1 MWRKEGCIIRDFQ
14 NNLWHFYIGQDGT
27 FIYRIMYSENKWTK
41 EMRLD
46 SNVEEFC
53 IELDNKY
60 NFHIVYVTLN
70 GELKYC
76 IYKDK
81 QWSGKTIYSYDKSS
95 FNIKEIDLKLLGKE
109 IHIIFLFCK
118 SGQSEKAKLIHYVWI
133 GEEGINTNIYTIE
146 LLPFTERHFTV
157 EIASESVLY
166 LFFLTKDGIEA
177 AVMNCGY
184 INGTWSEPKK
194 LYGITGRNIEI
205 FTLERDNEFDILNIS
220 EDDSSVVIERAFI
233 DYQGEINSETIY
245 ETKEKVREANF
256 FIYDKTLWVQWLEGN
271 NTIKYTYLDEKWKVP
286 QALNE
291 ELSKINIYGYKTSIK
306 SDNNTK
312 IKVVFGAN
320 YPDLKLYMPQ
330 YLCNKENVK
339 SEEELTEV
347 EELSVYKE
355 DAYSNI
361 KIYKKEDKNYIR
373 MLQKRIATLQ
383 MQLQV
388 KERTVDE
395 LIERENKII
404 EQKRIMEEKNEF
416 FIKLQQE
423 TKKQLDTAMLQL
435 KDERNMVISLKS
447 EVESLNDILQTSRE
461 KIYIYSSDNEIFKKQ
476 VDELKIENQLLIDKL
491 SEERNKSIFDRLLKR
506 NDKCEDK

>member
-1 MWRKEGCIIRDFQ
+1 MGSKEGCIVRDFQ
-14 NNLWHFYIGQDGT
+14 NNLWQFYIDQDGT
-27 FIYRIMYSENKWTK
+27 FIYRIMYGENKWTK

-46 SNVEEFC
+46 SKVEEFC
-53 IELDNKY
+53 IELDNEC
-60 NFHIVYVTLN
+60 NFHIVYATLN

-81 QWSGKTIYSYDKSS
+81 KWAGKTIYSYDKSL
-95 FNIKEIDLKLLGKE
+95 FNIKEIDLKLLGNE
-109 IHIIFLFCK
+109 IHIVFLFCK
-118 SGQSEKAKLIHYVWI
+118 NGQTKKAKLIHYVWS
-133 GEEGINTNIYTIE
+133 GEEGTSTNIYNIE
-146 LLPFTERHFTV
+146 LLPFTERHFTL
-157 EIASESVLY
+157 EIASESILY

-184 INGTWSEPKK
+184 INGIWSEPKK
-194 LYGITGRNIEI
+194 LYGITGGSIEI
-205 FTLERDNEFDILNIS
+205 FTLERDNEFSILNVS
-220 EDDSSVVIERAFI
+220 EDDSSVVLERAFI

-245 ETKEKVREANF
+245 ETKEKIREANF
-256 FIYDKTLWVQWLEGN
+256 FIYNKTLWAQWLEGN
-271 NTIKYTYLDEKWKVP
+271 NTIKYTYFDEKWKIP
-286 QALNE
+286 QAINE
-291 ELSKINIYGYKTSIK
+291 ELSKINIYRYKTSIK
-306 SDNNTK
+306 PYDNIK

-320 YPDLKLYMPQ
+320 YPDLKLFMPK
-330 YLCNKENVK
+330 YICSKEKVK
-339 SEEELTEV
+339 VQERLTGV

-355 DAYSNI
+355 DTYSDI
-361 KIYKKEDKNYIR
+361 KINKQEDDNYIR

-395 LIERENKII
+395 LIEKENKIA

-435 KDERNMVISLKS
+435 KDERYIVTSLRS
-447 EVESLNDILQTSRE
+447 EVESLNDILQANRE
-461 KIYIYSSDNEIFKKQ
+461 KLYGYNSDNEILKKQ
-476 VDELKIENQLLIDKL
+476 VDELKIENQLLSDKL
-491 SEERNKSIFDRLLKR
+491 SEERNKSIFGRLLKR

>member
-1 MWRKEGCIIRDFQ
+1 MGSKEGCIIRDFQ

-53 IELDNKY
+53 IELDNEY

-81 QWSGKTIYSYDKSS
+81 QWSGKTIYSYDESS

-133 GEEGINTNIYTIE
+133 GEEVINTNIYTIE

-177 AVMNCGY
+177 AVMSCGY
-184 INGTWSEPKK
+184 INGTWSETKK

-220 EDDSSVVIERAFI
+220 QDDSSFVLERAFI
-233 DYQGEINSETIY
+233 NYQGEINSEIIY
-245 ETKEKVREANF
+245 ETKEKIRDANF
-256 FIYDKTLWVQWLEGN
+256 FIYNKTLWVQWLEEN
-271 NTIKYTYLDEKWKVP
+271 NIIKYTYLDEKWEVP
-286 QALNE
+286 QVLNE
-291 ELSKINIYGYKTSIK
+291 ELSKINIYGYKTPIK

-312 IKVVFGAN
+312 IKTVFGSN

-330 YLCNKENVK
+330 YICSKEKVK
-339 SEEELTEV
+339 AGEESTEI

-355 DAYSNI
+355 DTYSNI
-361 KIYKKEDKNYIR
+361 KINKQENDNYIR
-373 MLQKRIATLQ
+373 VLQKRIATLQ

-388 KERTVDE
+388 KERTVYE
-395 LIERENKII
+395 LIEKENKIV
-404 EQKRIMEEKNEF
+404 EQRRIMEEKNEF

-423 TKKQLDTAMLQL
+423 TKKQLDNAMLQL
-435 KDERNMVISLKS
+435 KDERSMVNLLRS
-447 EVESLNDILQTSRE
+447 EIESLNDILQANKE
-461 KIYIYSSDNEIFKKQ
+461 KLYIYNSDNEILKKQ
-476 VDELKIENQLLIDKL
+476 VDELKIEKQLLLDKL
-491 SEERNKSIFDRLLKR
+491 SVERNKSIFDRLLKKS
-506 NDKCEDK
+506 DKCEDK